1 MGMPEIQVRDITMYY
16 EECGR
21 GRPLLLLHGLGSSV
35 RDWDLQMPAFSQR
48 YRVVAVD
55 MRGHGHSSKPKGP
68 YSLPMFA
75 ADTAEFIRRR
85 RLAPAHVVGI
95 SMGGM
100 IAFQLAV
107 DTPELLQS
115 MVLVN
120 CGPELVPRT
129 FKEKLQVQQRM
140 LITRVMGMRRMGE
153 FLAPRL
159 FPKPDQAQ
167 LRQLIAERWA
177 QNDQRA
183 YLASLRALVG
193 WSVTAHLEQ
202 ITCPTLIVAAE
213 EDYTPLAVKEAYAAQ
228 MPNARLHVIEDS
240 RHATPIDQPEQFNQ
254 AVLAFLAQVDGTPQ
268 PDRLSSAAKAG
279 ILNRGSSGKT

>member
-1 MGMPEIQVRDITMYY
+1 MPEIRVRDITMYY
-16 EECGR
+16 EERGR

-35 RDWDLQMPAFSQR
+35 RDWELQMPVFSRQ
-48 YRVVAVD
+48 YRVIAVD
-55 MRGHGHSSKPKGP
+55 MRGHGRSAKPKGP

-75 ADTAEFIRRR
+75 ADTAEFIRRLA
-85 RLAPAHVVGI
+85 LAPVHVVGI

-100 IAFQLAV
+100 IALQLAV
-107 DTPELLQS
+107 DAPELLKS
-115 MVLVN
+115 MALVN

-140 LITRVMGMRRMGE
+140 LITRIMGMRRMGE

-159 FPKPDQAQ
+159 FPKPDQAT

-177 QNDQRA
+177 KNDRRA

-193 WSVTAHLEQ
+193 WSVAAQLSQ
-202 ITCPTLIVAAE
+202 IACPTLVVAAE
-213 EDYTPLAVKEAYAAQ
+213 EDYTPITVKEAYAAE

-254 AVLAFLAQVDGTPQ
+254 VVLAFLAQVDGSPQ
-268 PDRLSSAAKAG
+268 PERLPSAAKAG
-279 ILNRGSSGKT
+279 ILSRDSGSVM